1 MEQYIANMVAET
13 RRDDFTRE
21 ASTAR
26 LARLVRR
33 TRVTKSQ
40 PEPKQWRIARPVVT

>member
-1 MEQYIANMVAET
+1 MEQYIASIVAET

-21 ASTAR
+21 AGTAR

-33 TRVTKSQ
+33 AKVRKSEPQ
-40 PEPKQWRIARPVVT
+40 PKQLRVVRPVVA

>member
-1 MEQYIANMVAET
+1 MEHYVASIVAET

-33 TRVTKSQ
+33 GKIRKSEPRSKRLRVV
-40 PEPKQWRIARPVVT
+40 RPAVA